1 MIPSRRS
8 ARRLAVLLAA
18 LFPLF
23 PGLAREEPPVPT
35 EASREAM
42 PVHLHVQA
50 ARGVA
55 ELDRR
60 SLERAIVIRLT
71 GEERCPVRL
80 VEKPDQALV
89 HVDLRLQKWLDRR
102 TTDGVWRTDPRTGR
116 EIPGM
121 RYEIWG
127 VYDLEIRL
135 RGREKPLERWK
146 DESFRSAAREGR
158 NPLFDARAQA
168 LEEAHERILD
178 RIAREVCDEARDR
191 ARERSGGR

>member
-1 MIPSRRS
+1 MILSRRS
-8 ARRLAVLLAA
+8 ARRVAVLLAA
-18 LFPLF
+18 LFPLP
-23 PGLAREEPPVPT
+23 PGLAGE
-35 EASREAM
+35 EASAPAGAAGEAM
-42 PVHLHVQA
+42 PVHLRVEA
-50 ARGVA
+50 VRGIA

-60 SLERAIVIRLT
+60 TLERAIVVRLT
-71 GEERCPVRL
+71 AEERCPVRL
-80 VEKPDQALV
+80 VDKPDEAVV

-191 ARERSGGR
+191 VPERSGGR